1 MGEYKPVGGSG
12 MSKKGTKI
20 ETFWAEEFDLFT
32 AVLVD
37 SEGNQ
42 IGKAG
47 YGVTRR
53 DARADRRYQNWVFK
67 K

>member
-1 MGEYKPVGGSG
+1 

-20 ETFWAEEFDLFT
+20 ETFWAEEFGLFT

-47 YGVTRR
+47 YGVTCR